1 MKMKKYLNSK
11 NLTFL
16 SLAAF
21 ATIFYAEPVLAGQV
35 QVTQIDRTMCTV
47 VTMLTGTI
55 GKAIAIF
62 AIIFIGV
69 SLFMGKVSW
78 GLAISTAIGIGAIFG
93 AAGIVGT
100 LSGKDSLDCSIAKSC
115 GVATNKDKACY
126 DTSSKTCVACT

>member
-1 MKMKKYLNSK
+1 MTNISK
-11 NLTFL
+11 LPFL
-16 SLAAF
+16 LLSIF
-21 ATIFYAEPVLAGQV
+21 AIIILAEPVFAATTYKP
-35 QVTQIDRTMCTV
+35 TQIDQTMCTV

-93 AAGIVGT
+93 AAGIVDT
-100 LSGKDSLDCSIAKSC
+100 LSGKAKGNPNCTQMKGRTTCTQANSAADWSC
-115 GVATNKDKACY
+115 T
-126 DTSSKTCVACT
+126 

>member
-1 MKMKKYLNSK
+1 MKKYLNSK

-93 AAGIVGT
+93 AAGIVDT
-100 LSGKDSLDCSIAKSC
+100 LSGKAKGNPNCTQMKGRTTCTQANSAADWSC
-115 GVATNKDKACY
+115 T
-126 DTSSKTCVACT
+126 